1 MLGIKRSE
9 SLSGT
14 AESEYQ
20 SLKSQIVISRW
31 QKDKLASLPMTTCK
45 NSWLR
50 RAVRRSR
57 STLLGGSLL
66 LFFLGPGSACLAQEL
81 SKKTSQQTADAA
93 AAQKSEFIAPGIE
106 HLQITRGYKSEKDA
120 TGPWFI
126 NILRV
131 DLSQTRLRLVH
142 ALDEAVGLETV
153 SSMAAR
159 YGALAAINSGYFRT
173 TGTYRG
179 DSVGIE
185 VLGGKILSETNNARV
200 AVGLIERAGRQ
211 ELIFGHLKFDG
222 QIALGPSARLPG
234 NLAGRDTPGMR
245 GPQVK
250 HAINGLNRPRADNE
264 LIVFTPEFHRTTLTE
279 PSGLEI
285 IVRRG
290 RVVDL
295 RDLKGSSAI
304 PADGFV
310 ISTSGFA
317 REWALKNFRPGA
329 RVQLLLNLSAVET
342 ELAGLWKQTTS
353 IIGGGPQ
360 LIKNGRVEI
369 TNAAEKILP
378 SFVSDGHPRTAIA
391 KLKSGQ
397 ILLVTVDGRQPG
409 ESIGMS
415 LTMLADLLLEFGAV
429 EAINLDGGGSTT
441 MVVRNKLVNKP
452 SDAGGERP
460 VSDAILLYPR

>member
-1 MLGIKRSE
+1 MKNRNTNQILRILLTGVMLFLSVGGGILTR
-9 SLSGT
+9 
-14 AESEYQ
+14 
-20 SLKSQIVISRW
+20 
-31 QKDKLASLPMTTCK
+31 
-45 NSWLR
+45 
-50 RAVRRSR
+50 
-57 STLLGGSLL
+57 
-66 LFFLGPGSACLAQEL
+66 AQESRNKL
-81 SKKTSQQTADAA
+81 PSQTAVATSG
-93 AAQKSEFIAPGIE
+93 QKSEFIAPGIE
-106 HLQITRGYKSEKDA
+106 HIKITRGYKSEKDA

-126 NILRV
+126 NMLRI
-131 DLSQTRLRLVH
+131 DLSQARLRLVH

-153 SSMAAR
+153 SSMATR
-159 YGALAAINSGYFRT
+159 YGALAAVNSGYFRT

-185 VLGGKILSETNNARV
+185 VLDGKILSESNNTRA
-200 AVGLIERAGRQ
+200 AVGLIDRRGRQ
-211 ELIFGHLKFDG
+211 ELFFGHVKFDG
-222 QIALGPSARLPG
+222 EVIAGL
-234 NLAGRDTPGMR
+234 N
-245 GPQVK
+245 VK

-264 LIVFTPEFHRTTLTE
+264 LIVFTPEFHRTTLSE
-279 PSGLEI
+279 PNGLEI

-295 RDLKGSSAI
+295 RDLKGSSTI
-304 PADGFV
+304 PVDGFV
-310 ISTSGFA
+310 ISTSGSA
-317 REWALKNFRPGA
+317 RDWTLKNLRRGT
-329 RVQLLLNLSAVET
+329 RVRMDLNLAPVEPDQAAS
-342 ELAGLWKQTTS
+342 LKQATS

-360 LIKNGRVEI
+360 LIKNGRIEI

-415 LTMLADLLLEFGAV
+415 LTMLADLLIEFGAV

-441 MVVRNKLVNKP
+441 MVIRNKLVNKP
-452 SDAGGERP
+452 SDATGERP